1 MKAVALLPVG
11 ATAWFSIPH
20 NSFKRPFL
28 QTAPAP
34 HVRSVR
40 HRRVVVATAQSEPQ
54 SKTAAQSAPQPRFT
68 CREDAV
74 LAAELERL
82 ELAKT
87 SERASA
93 SVARDLLRLLK
104 RRSKDSC
111 VFLTP
116 KQLGRLLAGCVAA
129 REWVAGWNLLLNCS
143 SYGLSTDDPQVYQRA
158 LKSLGRFGYHAAC
171 RQVALL
177 AERVLEPE
185 ELPSIRGQVVGA
197 LRKGGRLREAVMYFD
212 SEIRGA
218 GLVPTLHGYT
228 QYTKALAG
236 LGLADACVQVISE
249 MAAAGMPGDNYIY
262 CNAMTAY
269 AKSRDW
275 EGALRL
281 LHSLRAAGTVL
292 DVFTYSSA
300 VNALG
305 NSGRQVVP
313 LEILRCAMLLFST
326 AAAVTVSTKA
336 ALQCTVLICC
346 ALLCVCCTPGGRRQ

>member
-11 ATAWFSIPH
+11 ATAWFPIPH
-20 NSFKRPFL
+20 SNFKRPFL
-28 QTAPAP
+28 QTAPP
-34 HVRSVR
+34 HVRGAR
-40 HRRVVVATAQSEPQ
+40 HRSVVVAIAQSE
-54 SKTAAQSAPQPRFT
+54 SLNESAARSEPQPRFT

-87 SERASA
+87 SEKASA
-93 SVARDLLRLLK
+93 SAARDILRLLK

-116 KQLGRLLAGCVAA
+116 KQFGRLLAGCVAA
-129 REWVAGWNLLLNCS
+129 REWVAGWNVLLNCS

-177 AERVLEPE
+177 AERVLELE
-185 ELPSIRGQVVGA
+185 ELPGIRGQVVGA

-212 SEIRGA
+212 SEIQGA

-269 AKSRDW
+269 AKARDW

-305 NSGRQVVP
+305 NSGRQVV
-313 LEILRCAMLLFST
+313 LVLVRLCAVLLPST
-326 AAAVTVSTKA
+326 AAAVTVTTTIV
-336 ALQCTVLICC
+336 LQCVC
-346 ALLCVCCTPGGRRQ
+346 LLCR